1 MVDKRGHTEDEQL
14 VLEVPGER
22 SIRMAIRNEV
32 ESWVLARNM
41 IPPVSY
47 GIIADMACAYL
58 EKSGRSRDLTAFAM
72 ICCGNAI
79 WHPAVEVI
87 PFNRRILLLPQ
98 CLRNSR
104 LCRGQQDEMGLLCSE
119 CGNCI
124 IHEIQREAE
133 NLGYVVLITDGTT
146 VATRLVESGKVDAV
160 IGVGCMHVLQKMFAS
175 VHKYA
180 VPGIGIPLLDSGCKD
195 TTADVAWI
203 KEELYRFN
211 QQPNFRLLNL
221 NYLRSRTA
229 SVFGEEQLKRIIQ
242 PSGNALDP
250 LVYESL
256 LAGGKRLRPLLT
268 LLTYEAFSRESDPDT
283 LNRLA
288 LGVECFH
295 KASLIHDDIED
306 DDGFRYGK
314 QTLHARYGVPVA
326 INIGDLLLG
335 EGYRLLASTNL
346 PDPALLACLRM
357 VSQGHRKLSMG
368 QGIELMAMKKRQILS
383 VEETLEVFE
392 HKTAAAFEVSLLLG
406 ALAGGAD
413 PQTLSLLEQFSR
425 STGIA
430 YQIKDDLSDFITQD
444 GSFEFRKPSI
454 LVSLL
459 AGSLTADETLLFK
472 QASEHH
478 DFDPFR
484 ELVDHYGIL
493 QKTEQLLR
501 EVIQQSDNCLEQ
513 MQNIG
518 LKIALHE
525 ILGHIFRDYR

>member
-1 MVDKRGHTEDEQL
+1 MVEERGHTDDEHL
-14 VLEVPGER
+14 VLEVPREA
-22 SIRMAIRNEV
+22 SLRMAIRNEIK
-32 ESWVLARNM
+32 SWVLARSI

-47 GIIADMACAYL
+47 GIIEDIAGACL
-58 EKSGRSRDLTAFAM
+58 EETGRSKDLTAFAM

-79 WHPAVEVI
+79 WHPAVEVV
-87 PFNRRILLLPQ
+87 PYNRRILLLPQ
-98 CLRNSR
+98 CLKNSR

-160 IGVGCMHVLQKMFAS
+160 IGVGCMQVLQKMFAS

-180 VPGIGIPLLDSGCKD
+180 LPGIGIPLLDCGCRD

-211 QQPNFRLLNL
+211 QQPGFRLLNL

-229 SVFGEEQLKRIIQ
+229 SVFGEEQLKRIIP
-242 PSGNALDP
+242 PSGNSLDT

-288 LGVECFH
+288 LIVECFH

-306 DDGFRYGK
+306 DDGIRYGK

-335 EGYRLLASTNL
+335 EGYRLLACTNL
-346 PDPALLACLRM
+346 PEPALLACLRM
-357 VSQGHRKLSMG
+357 VSRGHRKLSLG
-368 QGIELMAMKKRQILS
+368 QGIELMAMKNRQILS

-413 PQTLSLLEQFSR
+413 HQTLSLLGQFSR
-425 STGIA
+425 FTGIA

-459 AGSLTADETLLFK
+459 TSCLSPAETLIFQ

-478 DFDPFR
+478 DFNPVR
-484 ELVDHYGIL
+484 ELVDHYGIV
-493 QKTEQLLR
+493 QKTEHLLKDNIR
-501 EVIQQSDNCLEQ
+501 QSDNCLEQ
-513 MQNIG
+513 LQNIG

-525 ILGHIFRDYR
+525 ILGHIFRDFR

>member
-1 MVDKRGHTEDEQL
+1 MVEKIKSADKERL
-14 VLEVPGER
+14 VLEVPGEKSLR
-22 SIRMAIRNEV
+22 TAIRNEV
-32 ESWVLARNM
+32 ESWVMARHI

-47 GIIADMACAYL
+47 GIISEMAGACL
-58 EKSGRSRDLTAFAM
+58 EASGRSKDLTAFAM

-79 WHPAVEVI
+79 WHPAVEAV
-87 PFNRRILLLPQ
+87 PFNRRMLLLPQ

-133 NLGYVVLITDGTT
+133 NLGYVVLITEGTT

-160 IGVGCMHVLQKMFAS
+160 IGVGCMEVLQKMFAS

-180 VPGIGIPLLDSGCKD
+180 LPGIGIPLLNCGCKD

-203 KEELYRFN
+203 KEELYRLN
-211 QQPNFRLLNL
+211 KQPGFRLLNL

-229 SVFGEEQLKRIIQ
+229 SVFGEEQLKRIIP
-242 PSGNALDP
+242 PSGNSLDS

-256 LAGGKRLRPLLT
+256 LAGGKRLRPLMT

-288 LGVECFH
+288 LCVECFH

-306 DDGFRYGK
+306 DDGMRYGK

-335 EGYRLLASTNL
+335 EGYRLLASTHL
-346 PDPALLACLRM
+346 PEPALLACLRM
-357 VSQGHRKLSMG
+357 VAQGHRKLSLG
-368 QGIELMAMKKRQILS
+368 QGIELMAMKNRQILS

-392 HKTAAAFEVSLLLG
+392 YKTAAAFEVSLLLG
-406 ALAGGAD
+406 AIAAGAD
-413 PQTLSLLEQFSR
+413 HTTLSLLEQFSR
-425 STGIA
+425 VTGIA
-430 YQIKDDLSDFITQD
+430 YQIKDDLSDFIAQD

-459 AGSLTADETLLFK
+459 TGCLTPEETHLFQ
-472 QASEHH
+472 QASEQH
-478 DFDPFR
+478 DFDPVR
-484 ELVDHYGIL
+484 ELVDHYAIL

-501 EVIQQSDNCLEQ
+501 DYIRQSDNCLEQ
-513 MQNIG
+513 LQNIG

-525 ILGHIFRDYR
+525 ILGHIFKDYR